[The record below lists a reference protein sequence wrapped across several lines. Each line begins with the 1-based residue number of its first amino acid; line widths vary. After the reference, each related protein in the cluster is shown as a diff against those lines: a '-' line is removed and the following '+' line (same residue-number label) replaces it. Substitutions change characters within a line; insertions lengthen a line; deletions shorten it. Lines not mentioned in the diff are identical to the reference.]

1 MDHYDR
7 LGNNV
12 DLANA
17 DEGEEDE
24 GYVPTLP
31 EDDPYFDPQRE
42 AEEDEWGA
50 QFGDARRCPRHPH
63 VKTSSD
69 DGMFDCDCG
78 ECEYESE
85 MAYRESQ
92 EPTWGAPV
100 VGSGIVDDMAAD
112 AEECPPTEPD
122 IAHAD
127 TVPVPPV
134 QDTTEDDIPF

>member
-85 MAYRESQ
+85 MAYRQ
-92 EPTWGAPV
+92 QQ
-100 VGSGIVDDMAAD
+100 D
-112 AEECPPTEPD
+112 EECPPTEPD
-122 IAHAD
+122 LAHAD
-127 TVPVPPV
+127 TVPVPVLKAPE
-134 QDTTEDDIPF
+134 DDDIPF

>member
-69 DGMFDCDCG
+69 DGMFDADCG

-85 MAYRESQ
+85 MAYRQ
-92 EPTWGAPV
+92 QQ
-100 VGSGIVDDMAAD
+100 D
-112 AEECPPTEPD
+112 EECPPTLRDP
-122 IAHAD
+122 ATAD
-127 TVPVPPV
+127 TIPAPVLKAPE
-134 QDTTEDDIPF
+134 DDDIPF

>member
-85 MAYRESQ
+85 MAYRQ
-92 EPTWGAPV
+92 QQ
-100 VGSGIVDDMAAD
+100 D
-112 AEECPPTEPD
+112 EECPPTEPD
-122 IAHAD
+122 LAHAD
-127 TVPVPPV
+127 TVPVPVFKAPE
-134 QDTTEDDIPF
+134 DDDIPF